1 MKQQHTLQPKLRF
14 PEFEGDWDYKP
25 LGEFVS
31 NKSKKFNPKN
41 NEDNLKCVELEHID
55 QNTGRLLG
63 FISSLDTNSTK
74 NVFKKGEVLYGK
86 LRPYLN
92 KYYYCEFDGV
102 CSSEIWVLS
111 GNNFSNKLISQLT
124 QTNYFKF
131 VTLKTTGSKMP
142 RADWN
147 VLSETEFCVPLDIPE
162 QQKIA
167 DYLSTVDNKIN
178 LLEEKKAQLGL
189 YKKAMMQKL
198 FAQEI
203 RFKPSDAGLRGPQSP
218 KDAEALADAEVLEA
232 YLEWEEKRL
241 GEVFNSYNGLTG
253 KTKENFGFGKPYI
266 KYTQVFNNSK
276 IDIQNFDFVEIN
288 DDDNQNSVEFGDA
301 FFTVSSETPH
311 EVGMSSVLLDKVND
325 VYLNSFCFGI
335 RPKSKNLNPLYYRY
349 FFRSKNFRKEVVKLA
364 QGSTRYNMSKVE
376 FMKIIIQIP
385 SLPEQQKIADFL
397 SAIDESIEKV
407 TEQITQT
414 QSFKKA
420 MLQQMFV

>member
-14 PEFEGDWDYKP
+14 PEFDGDWKK
-25 LGEFVS
+25 EFIKNIS
-31 NKSKKFNPKN
+31 DFIGGGTPDTSKSEFWQGNIPW
-41 NEDNLKCVELEHID
+41 
-55 QNTGRLLG
+55 
-63 FISSLDTNSTK
+63 ISSSDIFENEILKISVSRFINLDALNNSATKLIPKGSLLIVSRVGVGKFAIAPTDICTSQDFTNLILK
-74 NVFKKGEVLYGK
+74 EDEV
-86 LRPYLN
+86 
-92 KYYYCEFDGV
+92 
-102 CSSEIWVLS
+102 
-111 GNNFSNKLISQLT
+111 NNSFLAYQLFSNKNVLLKISQGT
-124 QTNYFKF
+124 SIKGFTSSD
-131 VTLKTTGSKMP
+131 LKS
-142 RADWN
+142 
-147 VLSETEFCVPLDIPE
+147 VLVLLPSLPE

-178 LLEEKKAQLGL
+178 LLEEKKAQLAL

-203 RFKPSDAGLRGPQSP
+203 RFKPSE
-218 KDAEALADAEVLEA
+218 AEALEA
-232 YLEWEEKRL
+232 YPEWEEKRL

-407 TEQITQT
+407 TEQINQT